1 VLRHDPRRDHGVEQ
15 LISVDPVFTAP
26 DNTGPAP
33 APQSSAA
40 ATPHPAAGTA
50 TPPPP
55 PPQNIS
61 GELEY
66 LTNELLIVPAGTL
79 IGR

>member
-1 VLRHDPRRDHGVEQ
+1 VAAVATKAGVGVEQ

-26 DNTGPAP
+26 DDTGPAP
-33 APQSSAA
+33 AASSAA
-40 ATPHPAAGTA
+40 ATTHPAAGTA
-50 TPPPP
+50 TP

-79 IGR
+79 IGK